1 MVNSGLVFSLF
12 IFMTSEVSS
21 VNPSAK
27 RSGHAN
33 VLQAV
38 LTLGQKSLFT
48 YIPTYRGMCLILLFR
63 GVTWLLH
70 VANAHPNHPNQSTAS
85 GDHGS
90 GPPAT
95 GDRRM
100 GPALLFKL
108 QSMAENPAA
117 DLTSQC
123 SVVIVVSIGE

>member
-1 MVNSGLVFSLF
+1 MTLSRHLGSLF
-12 IFMTSEVSS
+12 KCRNVY
-21 VNPSAK
+21 PCAK

-63 GVTWLLH
+63 GITWLLH
-70 VANAHPNHPNQSTAS
+70 VANAHPNQSTAS

-108 QSMAENPAA
+108 QSMAVNPAA